1 METNEGRV
9 CQEKR
14 CPGCWLTLR
23 KVAVEAI
30 VVLEFIRASRT
41 QSVFASSATQMA
53 GDLHDVITDALA
65 CIEVAN
71 PSAVAR
77 QVSVLIAVRMAA
89 QLYSFAKSK
98 RGNE

>member
-1 METNEGRV
+1 M
-9 CQEKR
+9 
-14 CPGCWLTLR
+14 
-23 KVAVEAI
+23 AVEAI

-77 QVSVLIAVRMAA
+77 QVSVLIADRMAA